1 MKIGIV
7 CPYNMALGGAV
18 QEIVKESYAELVK
31 RGHEVVVITPTPVQ
45 GEPEFPT
52 MRVLFV
58 DKANDLKALGTVA
71 QVSLAFK
78 PSQITEILEREK
90 FDVLH
95 MHEPWVPLMNRQIL
109 KRAKC
114 PVVATF
120 HAKLPDS
127 FLAKLVTSVGQI
139 YTKPTLKYI
148 DEFIAVSEPAAEH
161 ICSLTDREVRIIPN
175 AIPVGPIRAA
185 RTGKPIK
192 KDWKTIFYVGRLEER
207 KGVGYMLSA
216 FRELRKQHEKVQLI
230 VAGKGPDM
238 AALQRRVVD
247 EAIPDVEFTG
257 FIEHEDKLKLY
268 ANSDLFCAPAPF
280 GESFG
285 ISPLEGLAGCGVLV
299 AGDNPGYRSV
309 FKEFGQLSLVD
320 PKNISDL
327 MGRLEL
333 MLFNEPLRKI
343 SKEWAEGYALQFDYP
358 HIVDRYE
365 EIFKDVAAKRKTA

>member
-1 MKIGIV
+1 
-7 CPYNMALGGAV
+7 MALGGAV

-31 RGHEVVVITPTPVQ
+31 RGHEVVVITPTPIQ
-45 GEPEFPT
+45 GKPEFPA
-52 MRVLFV
+52 MRVIYIG
-58 DKANDLKALGTVA
+58 KANDLTALGTVA
-71 QVSLAFK
+71 QVSFAFK
-78 PSQITEILEREK
+78 HSQIVEVLEREK

-95 MHEPWVPLMNRQIL
+95 MHEPWTPLMNRQIL

-148 DEFIAVSEPAAEH
+148 DEFVAVSEPAAEH
-161 ICSLTDREVRIIPN
+161 ISLLTDREVKIIPN

-185 RTGKPIK
+185 RTGKPVRK
-192 KDWKTIFYVGRLEER
+192 GWKTIFYVGRLEER

-216 FRELRKQHEKVQLI
+216 FKELRQRHDNIQLI
-230 VAGKGPDM
+230 IAGKGPDM
-238 AALQRRVVD
+238 AALQQRAVD
-247 EAIPDVEFTG
+247 ESIPDVEFTG
-257 FIEHEDKLKLY
+257 YIEHAEKLKLY
-268 ANSDLFCAPAPF
+268 ANSDVFCAPAPF

-309 FKEFGQLSLVD
+309 FKEFGRLCLVN
-320 PKNISDL
+320 PTNIPDL
-327 MGRLEL
+327 TDRLEL

-343 SKEWAEGYALQFDYP
+343 SKEWAEDYVLQFDYP
-358 HIVDRYE
+358 RIIDRYE
-365 EIFKDVAAKRKTA
+365 RIFQEVVNKKAEVHG